1 LKTEGIDNF
10 METFYGWLSQLDL
23 IRRLAENYVTFDR
36 AQYNDL
42 FGSELEK
49 VIKQVR
55 DPAHREILER
65 MRDFDWVGYIAGMVR
80 HAGYRD
86 QREVQEKTHDV
97 VVTLLVGK
105 LFRGFDEQRSGPMD
119 RRFRAS
125 VGNAIRNLVEKE
137 RNRRRLLPTTSIGQ
151 EFWPGSV
158 TAEDLPARSS
168 APEDDSKVIEGFRE
182 LVRRRLG
189 DLGIAV
195 LDTRL
200 DGSETKCLVGSPLLG
215 SPGKWIIKKVVSEI
229 KTLARE
235 YAVMVGDTE
244 LSRRIEKAMAGE
256 EATVAKRQ
264 AAMAMRQAVG
274 A

>member
-1 LKTEGIDNF
+1 
-10 METFYGWLSQLDL
+10 M
-23 IRRLAENYVTFDR
+23 
-36 AQYNDL
+36 
-42 FGSELEK
+42 
-49 VIKQVR
+49 
-55 DPAHREILER
+55 
-65 MRDFDWVGYIAGMVR
+65 GYIAALVR
-80 HAGYRD
+80 RGGYRD
-86 QREVQEKTHDV
+86 YREVQEKTHEV
-97 VVTLLVGK
+97 VVTLLMGK
-105 LFRGFDEQRSGPMD
+105 LFRGFDERVSGPMD

-125 VGNAIRNLVEKE
+125 AANAVRNLAEKE

-151 EFWPGSV
+151 EFRPGSV

-200 DGSETKCLVGSPLLG
+200 DGSETKSLVGCPSLG
-215 SPGKWIIKKVVSEI
+215 SPGKWVIKKVVSEI

-235 YAVMVGDTE
+235 YAASSGDVE
-244 LSRRIEKAMAGE
+244 LLRRVERAMAAE
-256 EATVAKRQ
+256 EETVGRRRATMAARQ
-264 AAMAMRQAVG
+264 KVAVG

>member
-1 LKTEGIDNF
+1 
-10 METFYGWLSQLDL
+10 METFYGWLSRLDL

-36 AQYNDL
+36 TQYNDL

-137 RNRRRLLPTTSIGQ
+137 RNRRRNIPTTSISQ
-151 EFWPGSV
+151 EFTPGCA
-158 TAEDLPARSS
+158 TPDELPAKSV
-168 APEDDSKVIEGFRE
+168 PQDDDKVIEGFRE

-200 DGSETKCLVGSPLLG
+200 DGSETKCLVGSPSLG

-229 KTLARE
+229 KILARE
-235 YAVMVGDTE
+235 YAVMVGDSE
-244 LSRRIEKAMAGE
+244 LLRRIERAMRAE
-256 EATVAKRQ
+256 EETVGRRQ
-264 AAMAMRQAVG
+264 ATTAARQKVAVG